1 MSTVAA
7 NQNDIFA
14 RSLENRG
21 ERLSPDVAQFFL
33 ELELSPDD
41 RLRLDELA
49 EKARTGKLSAADQQ
63 DLEEY
68 RRVGRLV
75 ELMKLKARAA
85 LPRS

>member
-1 MSTVAA
+1 MSTAAA

-14 RSLENRG
+14 RSLEIRG
-21 ERLSPDVAQFFL
+21 DRLSQDVAQFFL
-33 ELELSPDD
+33 ELDLSPDD

-49 EKARTGKLSAADQQ
+49 AKSRAGQLSEADQR